1 MAFTFCVKLYDNIYI
16 KIYVKNIMMI
26 IIITIMIRG
35 DACMTLTLKEGGGGR
50 GFKAKIICYRTYGVG

>member
-1 MAFTFCVKLYDNIYI
+1 
-16 KIYVKNIMMI
+16 MMI

-35 DACMTLTLKEGGGGR
+35 DACMTLTLKEGGGGGR

>member
-35 DACMTLTLKEGGGGR
+35 DACMTLTLKEGGEGGE
-50 GFKAKIICYRTYGVG
+50 GV